1 MNFARRLQYPI
12 FLFRTS
18 SELVALSGTIGRQL
32 AELLRHYNCRCCQ
45 LVLGAGAMEVA
56 GLKTITS
63 TILVLAARS
72 LKLILWF
79 MPFVKAHFQG
89 NSISRLRFDV
99 LHSLQILRTV
109 ILEFSVVK
117 DKIDETDAT

>member
-1 MNFARRLQYPI
+1 MSYI
-12 FLFRTS
+12 YRTS

-32 AELLRHYNCRCCQ
+32 AELLRHYNSRCCQ
-45 LVLGAGAMEVA
+45 LVLGAGAMQVA

-79 MPFVKAHFQG
+79 MPYIKKHFQG
-89 NSISRLRFDV
+89 TRVNNNSNGL
-99 LHSLQILRTV
+99 
-109 ILEFSVVK
+109 
-117 DKIDETDAT
+117 